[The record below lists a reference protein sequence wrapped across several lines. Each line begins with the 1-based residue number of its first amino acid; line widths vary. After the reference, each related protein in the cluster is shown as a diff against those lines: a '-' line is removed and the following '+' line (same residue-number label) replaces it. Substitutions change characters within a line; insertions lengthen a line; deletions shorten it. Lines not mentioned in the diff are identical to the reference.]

1 MYLSNGF
8 LKKSN
13 KFFLLSKTTIPIN
26 NIINNNITSNIKN
39 NIEKIKNERIERF
52 IKNNK
57 LKNIGKKIEMQESH
71 SSKPFVIKKIDF

>member
-8 LKKSN
+8 LKNSN
-13 KFFLLSKTTIPIN
+13 KIFLLSKTTIPV
-26 NIINNNITSNIKN
+26 NNITSNIKN

-71 SSKPFVIKKIDF
+71 SPKPFVIKKIDF

>member
-8 LKKSN
+8 LKNSN
-13 KFFLLSKTTIPIN
+13 KIFLLSKTRISV
-26 NIINNNITSNIKN
+26 NNITSNIKN
-39 NIEKIKNERIERF
+39 NIEKIKNERIEKF

-71 SSKPFVIKKIDF
+71 SPKPFVIKKENS

>member
-8 LKKSN
+8 LKNSN
-13 KFFLLSKTTIPIN
+13 NFFLLSKTTIPV
-26 NIINNNITSNIKN
+26 NNITSNIKN

-71 SSKPFVIKKIDF
+71 SPKPFCYKKN